1 MSSKRRSNAENYS
14 LHKST
19 SSVQYQ
25 SNRDSSGHNQHRRL
39 KTGSDSYIISNNFC
53 NSSNQNFTPQ
63 IKGIFSK
70 AILK

>member
-1 MSSKRRSNAENYS
+1 MLRIILFTS
-14 LHKST
+14 LLPVYNIK
-19 SSVQYQ
+19 V
-25 SNRDSSGHNQHRRL
+25 NKDPSGHNQHRKL